1 MLFNNELFSTAIKT
15 SLESQL
21 ALFKTL
27 TDAAFTSVEEII
39 DLNIDTAKAGLA
51 EATVSA
57 KQLMQATDPQEWLSC
72 ACGRMNG
79 NLENGLAFTRQMA
92 NIAFKAQGKFSDE
105 METRVSEATRKALT
119 MYDSAARN
127 APAGSQSAI
136 VLMKSAIDQAN
147 TRYGQFSKAA
157 RQVADLINGQM
168 AAAQQLSQNAE
179 KPVARAA
186 GK

>member
-1 MLFNNELFSTAIKT
+1 
-15 SLESQL
+15 
-21 ALFKTL
+21 
-27 TDAAFTSVEEII
+27 
-39 DLNIDTAKAGLA
+39 
-51 EATVSA
+51 
-57 KQLMQATDPQEWLSC
+57 
-72 ACGRMNG
+72 
-79 NLENGLAFTRQMA
+79 
-92 NIAFKAQGKFSDE
+92 
-105 METRVSEATRKALT
+105 METRVSEATRKALA